1 MLRSSALSGWPWA
14 GKISLYMVNLY
25 RRPWTKLMIYFSEC
39 ISFRPL
45 PYEYPS
51 KDPFGT
57 STYRAN
63 FRKSNDPKQGTLPTS
78 PLRKNN
84 PHPQSMTN
92 AFNFP
97 NRVSVSSRY
106 DVMIWAC
113 DFRFLFWSLNCSRY
127 WAVAI
132 VEMISKWGRLEQY
145 QHHHSIPD
153 QQWFP
158 RRCTIIV
165 LLFNGLLIFWYN
177 FWSQNNSI

>member
-1 MLRSSALSGWPWA
+1 
-14 GKISLYMVNLY
+14 MVNLY
-25 RRPWTKLMIYFSEC
+25 RRPCTKLMIYFSEC

-63 FRKSNDPKQGTLPTS
+63 FRKSSDPKQGTLPTS

-97 NRVSVSSRY
+97 NRVRISSRY

-113 DFRFLFWSLNCSRY
+113 NFRFLFGLWIVRSAGQWRLWKWLANEVDLSNTYTTTQYLTKNDFRDDNNCTFVQWPSHIHVIKY
-127 WAVAI
+127 WKSYKRTKNTSPPNRDTV
-132 VEMISKWGRLEQY
+132 IS
-145 QHHHSIPD
+145 I
-153 QQWFP
+153 
-158 RRCTIIV
+158 
-165 LLFNGLLIFWYN
+165 
-177 FWSQNNSI
+177 

>member
-1 MLRSSALSGWPWA
+1 MLRSPALSGWPWA
-14 GKISLYMVNLY
+14 GKISLYVVNFY

-63 FRKSNDPKQGTLPTS
+63 FRKSNDPRQGTLPTS

-97 NRVSVSSRY
+97 NRVSISSRY
-106 DVMIWAC
+106 GVMIWAC
-113 DFRFLFWSLNCSRY
+113 DFR
-127 WAVAI
+127 
-132 VEMISKWGRLEQY
+132 
-145 QHHHSIPD
+145 
-153 QQWFP
+153 
-158 RRCTIIV
+158 
-165 LLFNGLLIFWYN
+165 LLFGLWIERRSRLRHVARVAKFWDDN
-177 FWSQNNSI
+177 KPIKPLKSLFALFQTSSILFNCI

>member
-1 MLRSSALSGWPWA
+1 MLRSPALSGWPWA

-25 RRPWTKLMIYFSEC
+25 RRPWTKLMIYFSQY

-84 PHPQSMTN
+84 PHPQGMTN

-97 NRVSVSSRY
+97 NRVSISSRY

-113 DFRFLFWSLNCSRY
+113 YFRFLLGLW
-127 WAVAI
+127 I
-132 VEMISKWGRLEQY
+132 VRSTGQWRLWKWLANEVDL
-145 QHHHSIPD
+145 HHNTIPD
-153 QQWFP
+153 QEWFL
-158 RRCTIIV
+158 RR
-165 LLFNGLLIFWYN
+165 
-177 FWSQNNSI
+177 Q